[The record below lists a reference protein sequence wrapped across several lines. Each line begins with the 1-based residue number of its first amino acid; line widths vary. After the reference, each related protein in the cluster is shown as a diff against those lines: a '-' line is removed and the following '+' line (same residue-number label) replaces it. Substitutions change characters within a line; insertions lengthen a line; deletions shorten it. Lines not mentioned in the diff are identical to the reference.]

1 VRVTTRRVIPRP
13 VTPEPGKLKVIL
25 PTAVRTLAVHDVVVC
40 TYLAAIALAVLIAPA
55 DPLRTRCLRQSWGL
69 FAVTAAV
76 VAAFRSRLLGRNAV
90 ASLLYR
96 TALIGAIVASYLMLR
111 GVLPVVSPGTLDREL
126 YALDVAL
133 FAGEPAIWMERFAS
147 PAATQWFAFWYFA
160 YFAVL
165 AAYAAPLWLGRS
177 WRPRLANELCLGIA
191 LTFCTNHL
199 LYIAVPGWGPH
210 VFLADRFQAP
220 LPDGPWTAAVR
231 DTVSAGGALKDIFP
245 SLHTAAPTML
255 ALFAFRHRHEPPF
268 PVAWPLT
275 AFAALNGTIA
285 TMFLRWHYAVDVVAG
300 LALAFAV
307 SAASARLADWEA
319 ARRSRAG
326 YGPAWPPLAR
336 DPTGD

>member
-1 VRVTTRRVIPRP
+1 
-13 VTPEPGKLKVIL
+13 
-25 PTAVRTLAVHDVVVC
+25 
-40 TYLAAIALAVLIAPA
+40 
-55 DPLRTRCLRQSWGL
+55 
-69 FAVTAAV
+69 
-76 VAAFRSRLLGRNAV
+76 
-90 ASLLYR
+90 
-96 TALIGAIVASYLMLR
+96 
-111 GVLPVVSPGTLDREL
+111 
-126 YALDVAL
+126 
-133 FAGEPAIWMERFAS
+133 
-147 PAATQWFAFWYFA
+147 
-160 YFAVL
+160 
-165 AAYAAPLWLGRS
+165 
-177 WRPRLANELCLGIA
+177 
-191 LTFCTNHL
+191 NHL

-231 DTVSAGGALKDIFP
+231 DIVSAGGALKDLFP
-245 SLHTAAPTML
+245 S
-255 ALFAFRHRHEPPF
+255 RHRHEPPF